1 MNKWFMLLLCAG
13 LMCSAP
19 ADAQRKKKM
28 KKVTSDRIQKL
39 KLVKSALIL
48 DSIPRE

>member
-1 MNKWFMLLLCAG
+1 MRQKEARQEGKENETE
-13 LMCSAP
+13 
-19 ADAQRKKKM
+19 KKM
-28 KKVTSDRIQKL
+28 KKLTSDRIQKL